1 MGYPN
6 GEKKYNMTGVHFFYM
21 GATDSPEKTKG
32 PRLLFIDNIR
42 IFLICLVITT
52 HSAVTY
58 GGSGDWY
65 YTEVVSDT
73 FAPIILTMINSLNQ
87 SFFMGCF
94 LFISAFF
101 ITGSLERKG
110 TRRYVHDRLVRL
122 GIPLLV
128 WILFINPLLLYLIR
142 VTLYNFNGTLLESY
156 ADFFIPFRGFGLGP
170 MWFVLFLL
178 IATLTWVVW
187 YTYHGPGS
195 HTTKRLHDVP
205 SFISIIVLG
214 IILGLITFAVR
225 IFLPIGWTCGLV
237 NFQLPF
243 FPQYI
248 AFFILGIVAAQN
260 NWLAGADSPVGKKC
274 ALAALVLILVQPL
287 LLLIT
292 TATPDGLRLVMG
304 GLHWQA
310 AVYAI
315 WEQMAGIMIM
325 VGLLRFFSLHFK
337 HQGPVTR
344 AMAADTYTVYI
355 IHPVILVIL
364 AIALKGLM
372 IPALGKFVILL
383 ALTICITFSIAHAIR
398 ALPGVKRIL

>member
-1 MGYPN
+1 
-6 GEKKYNMTGVHFFYM
+6 M

-42 IFLICLVITT
+42 ILLICLVITT
-52 HSAVTY
+52 HTAVTY
-58 GGSGDWY
+58 GGSGDWF
-65 YTEVVSDT
+65 YTEAASDT
-73 FAPIILTMINSLNQ
+73 IAPIILTLINSLNQ

-94 LFISAFF
+94 LFISALF

-110 TRRYVHDRLVRL
+110 TRHYVHDRLMRL

-128 WILFINPLLLYLIR
+128 WILFINPLLIYLIR

-156 ADFFIPFRGFGLGP
+156 ADIFIPFRGFWLGP

-178 IATLTWVVW
+178 IATLAYVAW
-187 YTYHGPGS
+187 YTYHGPDS
-195 HTTKRLHDVP
+195 HTTKRFRDVP
-205 SFISIIVLG
+205 TFTSIIVLG
-214 IILGLITFAVR
+214 IILGLVTFAVR
-225 IFLPIGWTCGLV
+225 IFFPIGWTCGLV

-248 AFFILGIVAAQN
+248 AFFILGIWAAQN
-260 NWLAGADSPVGKKC
+260 NWLAGVQSSVGKKC
-274 ALAALVLILVQPL
+274 AYAALALILVQPL

-292 TATPDGLRLVMG
+292 TASPEGLILVFG

-325 VGLLRFFSLHFK
+325 VGLLWLFSLRFN
-337 HQGPVTR
+337 HQGPVTQ

-355 IHPVILVIL
+355 IHPVILIIL
-364 AIALKGLM
+364 ALALKSLM
-372 IPALGKFVILL
+372 IPTLGKFVVVL
-383 ALTICITFSIAHAIR
+383 ALTICITFSVAHAIR

>member
-1 MGYPN
+1 
-6 GEKKYNMTGVHFFYM
+6 MTGVEFFYM
-21 GATDSPEKTKG
+21 GAADSPEKTKG

-42 IFLICLVITT
+42 ILLICLVITT

-73 FAPIILTMINSLNQ
+73 LAPIILTLINSLNQ

-110 TRRYVHDRLVRL
+110 TRHYVHDRLVRL

-128 WILFINPLLLYLIR
+128 WILFINPLLIYLIR
-142 VTLYNFNGTLLESY
+142 VTLDNFNGTLLESY
-156 ADFFIPFRGFGLGP
+156 ADIFIPFKGFGLGP

-178 IATLTWVVW
+178 IATLAWVVW
-187 YTYHGPGS
+187 YTCNGSKS
-195 HTTKRLHDVP
+195 HTTKRLRDVP
-205 SFISIIVLG
+205 SFTSLIVLG

-225 IFLPIGWTCGLV
+225 IFVPIGWTWGLFS
-237 NFQLPF
+237 FQFPF

-248 AFFILGIVAAQN
+248 AFFILGICAAQN

-274 ALAALVLILVQPL
+274 ALAALALILMQPL
-287 LLLIT
+287 LLLIA
-292 TATPDGLRLVMG
+292 TASPDGLRLVMG

-325 VGLLRFFSLHFK
+325 VGLLWFFSLHFN

-355 IHPVILVIL
+355 IHPIILVIL

-372 IPALGKFVILL
+372 IPALGKFVVVL

>member
-1 MGYPN
+1 
-6 GEKKYNMTGVHFFYM
+6 M
-21 GATDSPEKTKG
+21 GATDTPEKTKG

-42 IFLICLVITT
+42 ILLICLVITT
-52 HSAVTY
+52 HSAITY

-65 YTEVVSDT
+65 YTEAASDT
-73 FAPIILTMINSLNQ
+73 IAPIILTLINSLNQ

-101 ITGSLERKG
+101 ISGSLERKG
-110 TRRYVHDRLVRL
+110 TRLYVHDRLVRL

-128 WILFINPLLLYLIR
+128 WILFINPLFLYLVR
-142 VTLYNFNGTLLESY
+142 VALYNFNGTLLESY
-156 ADFFIPFRGFGLGP
+156 ADIFIPFRGFWLGP

-178 IATLTWVVW
+178 IATLAYVAW
-187 YTYHGPGS
+187 YTYHGPDC
-195 HTTKRLHDVP
+195 HTTKRLRDVP
-205 SFISIIVLG
+205 SFTSIIVLG

-225 IFLPIGWTCGLV
+225 IFVPIGWTWGLV
-237 NFQLPF
+237 NFQFPF

-248 AFFILGIVAAQN
+248 ALFILGICAAQN
-260 NWLAGADSPVGKKC
+260 NWLAGGDCHIGKKC
-274 ALAALVLILVQPL
+274 AYAALALILMQPL

-292 TATPDGLRLVMG
+292 TASPEGLSLVMG

-310 AVYAI
+310 AVYAL
-315 WEQMAGIMIM
+315 WEQMAGIMII
-325 VGLLRFFSLHFK
+325 VGLLWFFSLHFN

-372 IPALGKFVILL
+372 IPTLGKFVVVL
-383 ALTICITFSIAHAIR
+383 ALTICITFSLAHAIR
-398 ALPGVKRIL
+398 ALPGVKKIL

>member
-1 MGYPN
+1 
-6 GEKKYNMTGVHFFYM
+6 MTGVHFFYM
-21 GATDSPEKTKG
+21 VATGSPEKTKG

-42 IFLICLVITT
+42 ILLICLVITT
-52 HSAVTY
+52 HSAITY

-65 YTEVVSDT
+65 YTEAVSDT
-73 FAPIILTMINSLNQ
+73 LAPIILTLINSLNQ

-110 TRRYVHDRLVRL
+110 TRHYVHDRLVRL

-128 WILFINPLLLYLIR
+128 WILFINPLLVYMIR
-142 VTLYNFNGTLLESY
+142 VTQYNFNGTLLESY
-156 ADFFIPFRGFGLGP
+156 ADIFIPFRGFGLGP

-178 IATLTWVVW
+178 IATLAYVVW
-187 YTYHGPGS
+187 YTYHGSKS
-195 HTTKRLHDVP
+195 HTTKRFRDVP
-205 SFISIIVLG
+205 SFTSIVVLG

-225 IFLPIGWTCGLV
+225 IFVPIGWTCGLFS
-237 NFQLPF
+237 FQFPF
-243 FPQYI
+243 FIQYI
-248 AFFILGIVAAQN
+248 AFFILGICAAQN
-260 NWLAGADSPVGKKC
+260 DWLAGADSSVGKKC
-274 ALAALVLILVQPL
+274 ALAALALILMQPL

-292 TATPDGLRLVMG
+292 TASPDGLMLVMG

-310 AVYAI
+310 ALYAI

-325 VGLLRFFSLHFK
+325 VGLLWFFSLHFN

-355 IHPVILVIL
+355 IHPIILVIL

-372 IPALGKFVILL
+372 IPSLGKFVIVL

>member
-1 MGYPN
+1 
-6 GEKKYNMTGVHFFYM
+6 MTGVEFFYM

-42 IFLICLVITT
+42 ILLICLVITT

-65 YTEVVSDT
+65 YTEAVSDT
-73 FAPIILTMINSLNQ
+73 IAPIILTMINSLNQ

-110 TRRYVHDRLVRL
+110 TRHYVHDRLVRL

-128 WILFINPLLLYLIR
+128 WILFINPLLVYMIR
-142 VTLYNFNGTLLESY
+142 VTQYNFNGTLLESY
-156 ADFFIPFRGFGLGP
+156 ADIFIPFRGFGLGP

-178 IATLTWVVW
+178 IATLAYVAW
-187 YTYHGPGS
+187 YTCHGSKS
-195 HTTKRLHDVP
+195 HTTKRFRDVP
-205 SFISIIVLG
+205 SFTSIVVLG

-225 IFLPIGWTCGLV
+225 IFVPIGWTCGLF
-237 NFQLPF
+237 NFQFPF

-248 AFFILGIVAAQN
+248 AFFILGICAAQN
-260 NWLAGADSPVGKKC
+260 NWLAGADSRVGKKC
-274 ALAALVLILVQPL
+274 ALAALALILMQPL
-287 LLLIT
+287 LLLIA
-292 TATPDGLRLVMG
+292 TASPDGLRLVMG

-325 VGLLRFFSLHFK
+325 VGLLWFFSLHFN

-355 IHPVILVIL
+355 IHPIILVIL

-372 IPALGKFVILL
+372 IPTLGKFVIVL

>member
-1 MGYPN
+1 
-6 GEKKYNMTGVHFFYM
+6 M
-21 GATDSPEKTKG
+21 GATDSPEKKKG

-65 YTEVVSDT
+65 YTEAVSDT
-73 FAPIILTMINSLNQ
+73 IAPIILTMINSLNQ

-110 TRRYVHDRLVRL
+110 TRQFVHDRLVRL

-128 WILFINPLLLYLIR
+128 WIIFINPLLLYLIR

-156 ADFFIPFRGFGLGP
+156 ADIFIPFNGFGLGP
-170 MWFVLFLL
+170 MWFVFFLL
-178 IATLTWVVW
+178 IATLTYVVW
-187 YTYHGPGS
+187 FTCHGSTS
-195 HTTKRLHDVP
+195 HTTKRLRDVP
-205 SFISIIVLG
+205 SFTSIIVLG
-214 IILGLITFAVR
+214 IILGLTTFAVR
-225 IFLPIGWTCGLV
+225 ILVPIGWTWGLFD
-237 NFQLPF
+237 FQFPF

-248 AFFILGIVAAQN
+248 AFFILGICAAQN
-260 NWLAGADSPVGKKC
+260 NWLAGVDSNVGKKC
-274 ALAALVLILVQPL
+274 ARAALALILMQPL

-292 TATPDGLRLVMG
+292 TASRDGLRLVMG

-310 AVYAI
+310 ALYAI

-325 VGLLRFFSLHFK
+325 VGLLWLFSLQFN
-337 HQGPVTR
+337 HQGSVTQ

-372 IPALGKFVILL
+372 IPTLGKFVVVL